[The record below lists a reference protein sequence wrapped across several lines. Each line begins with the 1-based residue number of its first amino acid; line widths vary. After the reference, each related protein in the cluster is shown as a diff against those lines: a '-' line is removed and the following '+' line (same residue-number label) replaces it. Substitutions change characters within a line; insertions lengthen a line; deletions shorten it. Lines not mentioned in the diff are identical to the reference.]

1 MSNMPYYLIMD
12 DSYGCISQDCR
23 ESVRGMKTSPGALS
37 RRRNTIY
44 QDHLPFITDTPGG
57 LLFTT
62 LYLLFNYSFT
72 LYQDHLPFITDTPAA
87 GELFII

>member
-23 ESVRGMKTSPGALS
+23 KSVRGMKTSPGALS

-44 QDHLPFITDTPGG
+44 QDHLPFITDTP
-57 LLFTT
+57 
-62 LYLLFNYSFT
+62 
-72 LYQDHLPFITDTPAA
+72 AA